1 MINKIFGNAPLND
14 TRQVNIEF
22 LWELS
27 NNCELFSV
35 SKKRPNAVLS
45 LTVNNHRI
53 FWLIVYLAARS
64 FCEKIYFGP

>member
-1 MINKIFGNAPLND
+1 MESSKETAKEAQSHMINKIFGNAPLND

-35 SKKRPNAVLS
+35 SKKKTKCSVIPNS
-45 LTVNNHRI
+45 QQ
-53 FWLIVYLAARS
+53 
-64 FCEKIYFGP
+64 P

>member
-35 SKKRPNAVLS
+35 SKKNQMQCYP
-45 LTVNNHRI
+45 
-53 FWLIVYLAARS
+53 
-64 FCEKIYFGP
+64 